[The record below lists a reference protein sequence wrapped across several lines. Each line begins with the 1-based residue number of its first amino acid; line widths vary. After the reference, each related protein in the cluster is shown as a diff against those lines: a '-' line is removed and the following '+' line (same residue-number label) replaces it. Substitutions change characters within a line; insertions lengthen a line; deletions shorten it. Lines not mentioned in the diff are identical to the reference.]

1 MTTTTRTDL
10 RPTSETPPKTAG
22 ASGPGIDDFD
32 AVVIG
37 GGPAGATAALRL
49 REAGFHTAM
58 IERGGRIKPCG
69 GAIPPRLIEDFAIPQ
84 HLLKARISSARM
96 IAPSGKTVDMPIDGG
111 YVGMVDREEFDEWL
125 RERAAARGVVRI
137 TGVFDDL
144 ADGPTGRRQISYK
157 AEDGSLHSVRARLV
171 IGADGARSA
180 VAKKALPNQKQPKS
194 VFAYHEIVEADGGAA
209 ECPMARADRCDVF
222 YQGAISP
229 DFYGWVFP
237 HGKTVSIGTGTAK
250 KGYGLRKA
258 VADLRA
264 ASGYEMAGTVRREGA
279 PIPLKPMK
287 RWDDGRNVIVAGDA
301 AGVVAPASG
310 EGIYYAMESARIV
323 ADCGIAFLRTGEASE
338 LARARKIFMGDH
350 GTIFMI
356 LGMLQSVWYRS
367 DWLRERFVSI
377 CRDPDVQ
384 RLTWESYMHK
394 RMSKASP
401 TAHARILW
409 QNLGHYL
416 GWRTA

>member
-1 MTTTTRTDL
+1 MTANAKNAA
-10 RPTSETPPKTAG
+10 TSSSTIPAISPER
-22 ASGPGIDDFD
+22 FD

-37 GGPAGATAALRL
+37 GGPAGSTAALRL
-49 REAGFHTAM
+49 AEAGYSTALV
-58 IERGGRIKPCG
+58 ERGGRIKPCG
-69 GAIPPRLIEDFAIPQ
+69 GAIPPRLIEDFAIPG
-84 HLLKARISSARM
+84 HLLKAAISSARM

-125 RERAAARGVVRI
+125 RDRAATKGVTRI
-137 TGVFDDL
+137 TAMFDGL
-144 ADGPTGRRQISYK
+144 EPTSGDDRGIRLKTK
-157 AEDGSLHSVRARLV
+157 AGETRTLLARLV
-171 IGADGARSA
+171 VGADGARSS
-180 VAKKALPNQKQPKS
+180 VAKQALPDQKQPKS
-194 VFAYHEIVEADGGAA
+194 VFAYHEIVEAKGCAA
-209 ECPMARADRCDVF
+209 EPASDRADRCDVF

-237 HGKTVSIGTGTAK
+237 HGETVSIGTGTAK

-258 VADLRA
+258 VGDLRA
-264 ASGYEMAGTVRREGA
+264 ASGYENAATVRREGA

-310 EGIYYAMESARIV
+310 EGIYYAMESARMV
-323 ADCGIAFLRTGEASE
+323 ADAGIAFLDTGDASE
-338 LARARKIFMGDH
+338 LAKARKAFMGDH
-350 GTIFMI
+350 GKIF
-356 LGMLQSVWYRS
+356 LVLELLQTVWYRS

>member
-1 MTTTTRTDL
+1 MTANAEIAATPSATD
-10 RPTSETPPKTAG
+10 EAGTPQR
-22 ASGPGIDDFD
+22 FD
-32 AVVIG
+32 AIVIG
-37 GGPAGATAALRL
+37 GGPAGSTAALRL
-49 REAGFHTAM
+49 AEAGYLTAL

-69 GAIPPRLIEDFAIPQ
+69 GAIPPRLIQDFAIPQ
-84 HLLKARISSARM
+84 HLLKAAISSARM

-125 RERAAARGVVRI
+125 RERAAMKGVVRI
-137 TGVFDDL
+137 TAMFDQLEPASGD
-144 ADGPTGRRQISYK
+144 DRQIRIK
-157 AEDGSLHSVRARLV
+157 AKSGETRTLAARLV
-171 IGADGARSA
+171 IGADGARSS
-180 VAKKALPNQKQPKS
+180 VAKQALPDQKQPKS
-194 VFAYHEIVEADGGAA
+194 VFAYHEIVEAKGCSSESAA
-209 ECPMARADRCDVF
+209 GRADRCDVF

-237 HGKTVSIGTGTAK
+237 HGETVSIGTGTAK

-258 VADLRA
+258 VGDLRE
-264 ASGYEMAGTVRREGA
+264 ASGYGGAATVRREGA

-287 RWDDGRNVIVAGDA
+287 RWDDGHNVIVAGDA

-310 EGIYYAMESARIV
+310 EGIYYAMESARMV
-323 ADCGIAFLRTGEASE
+323 ADAGIAFLTTGDALE
-338 LARARKIFMGDH
+338 LAKARKQFMGDH
-350 GTIFMI
+350 GKIF
-356 LGMLQSVWYRS
+356 LVLELLQTVWYRS

-394 RMSKASP
+394 KMSKASP